1 MKNIIAY
8 SMEKLYKDL
17 EEADELF
24 LSSGM
29 KDMELYEKQLAEA
42 ARKAA
47 AEHMAALYSDM
58 DRMLCED
65 ISRAEKYTIQRHDER
80 QLLTTVGPV
89 CFTHTLFRS
98 CKDGTCHYLLDEWM
112 ELDAHERLSSR
123 AEAEV
128 LAEAVKTSY
137 ASAARVLGED
147 SLISKTA
154 VMDKV
159 HGIQTELPF
168 PKPEKKKCVEY
179 LYVEAD
185 EDHIHK
191 QEKNG
196 TEKKGSMIGKLLYLY
211 EGQEK
216 KDGRKELKNVFY
228 LGGLCS
234 GGEANRHLFERMQEY
249 IDTNYESRYLNAVY
263 ISGDGG
269 AWIKAGAEYI
279 EKGVPV
285 LDKFHMMK
293 YINKAAN
300 QMLDEA
306 GEAKGRLWKALYKGK
321 KKKFVK
327 TIKAIRKCAPNEK
340 AVNDC
345 EEYLLNNWDS
355 AVRRIYKIHIKIYAF
370 LCYIV
375 ANDISLSVIIYEVCS
390 TGLDHH
396 HQSIATC
403 CFTCKEIFT
412 CFFVNVFSDLHEFA
426 PCDICKIING
436 ISCFF
441 QDICTIAGNCCTVIK
456 RNSVMCVIYH
466 GVGLFQFSEII
477 PVNIHVFQICESI
490 RIALQIFLIAVVLHQ
505 NDVRKCAVVT
515 SVSCCCKFCLA
526 VIRRCFD
533 NIY

>member
-8 SMEKLYKDL
+8 SAEKLYRDFEK
-17 EEADELF
+17 ADELF

-65 ISRAEKYTIQRHDER
+65 ISRTEKYTIQRHDER

-98 CKDGTCHYLLDEWM
+98 RKDGTCHYLLDEWM

-137 ASAARVLGED
+137 ASASRVLGED
-147 SLISKTA
+147 SVISKTA

-179 LYVEAD
+179 LYIEAD

-191 QEKNG
+191 QEK
-196 TEKKGSMIGKLLYLY
+196 TETGKKGSMIGKLLYLY
-211 EGQEK
+211 EGKEK
-216 KDGRKELKNVFY
+216 KDGRKKLKNVFY

-293 YINKAAN
+293 YINKTAN

-355 AVRRIYKIHIKIYAF
+355 AVRRMQDKNVYGCSAEGHVSHMYSDRMSSRPMGWSEAGADAMCQLRCYVKDYGEEKILELVKYRRSHKQEEATGTEEISVRPNRGYMRS
-370 LCYIV
+370 LLLHSHDNDRVYIEKLQ
-375 ANDISLSVIIYEVCS
+375 ATIPSIDIRKKLAIRERL
-390 TGLDHH
+390 G
-396 HQSIATC
+396 
-403 CFTCKEIFT
+403 
-412 CFFVNVFSDLHEFA
+412 
-426 PCDICKIING
+426 G
-436 ISCFF
+436 I
-441 QDICTIAGNCCTVIK
+441 
-456 RNSVMCVIYH
+456 
-466 GVGLFQFSEII
+466 
-477 PVNIHVFQICESI
+477 
-490 RIALQIFLIAVVLHQ
+490 
-505 NDVRKCAVVT
+505 
-515 SVSCCCKFCLA
+515 
-526 VIRRCFD
+526 
-533 NIY
+533 

>member
-279 EKGVPV
+279 E
-285 LDKFHMMK
+285 
-293 YINKAAN
+293 
-300 QMLDEA
+300 
-306 GEAKGRLWKALYKGK
+306 AKGRLWKALYKGK

-355 AVRRIYKIHIKIYAF
+355 AVRRMQDKNVYGCSAEGHVSHMYSDRMSSRPMGWSEAGADAMCQLRCYVKDYGEEKILELVKYRRSHKHEEATGTEEISVRPNRGYMRS
-370 LCYIV
+370 LLLHSHDNDRVYIEKLQ
-375 ANDISLSVIIYEVCS
+375 ATIPSIDIRKKLAIRERL
-390 TGLDHH
+390 G
-396 HQSIATC
+396 
-403 CFTCKEIFT
+403 
-412 CFFVNVFSDLHEFA
+412 
-426 PCDICKIING
+426 G
-436 ISCFF
+436 I
-441 QDICTIAGNCCTVIK
+441 
-456 RNSVMCVIYH
+456 
-466 GVGLFQFSEII
+466 
-477 PVNIHVFQICESI
+477 
-490 RIALQIFLIAVVLHQ
+490 
-505 NDVRKCAVVT
+505 
-515 SVSCCCKFCLA
+515 
-526 VIRRCFD
+526 
-533 NIY
+533 

>member
-1 MKNIIAY
+1 
-8 SMEKLYKDL
+8 
-17 EEADELF
+17 
-24 LSSGM
+24 
-29 KDMELYEKQLAEA
+29 
-42 ARKAA
+42 
-47 AEHMAALYSDM
+47 MAALYSDM

-89 CFTHTLFRS
+89 CFTRTLFRS
-98 CKDGTCHYLLDEWM
+98 RKDGTCHYLLDEWM

-269 AWIKAGAEYI
+269 AWIKAGAKYI
-279 EKGVPV
+279 EKRVPV

-345 EEYLLNNWDS
+345 EEYLRCYVKDYGEEKILEL
-355 AVRRIYKIHIKIYAF
+355 VKYRRSHKQEEA
-370 LCYIV
+370 
-375 ANDISLSVIIYEVCS
+375 
-390 TGLDHH
+390 TG
-396 HQSIATC
+396 T
-403 CFTCKEIFT
+403 E
-412 CFFVNVFSDLHEFA
+412 
-426 PCDICKIING
+426 G
-436 ISCFF
+436 ISVRPNRGYMRSLLLHSHDNDRVYIEKL
-441 QDICTIAGNCCTVIK
+441 QATIPNIDIRKKLA
-456 RNSVMCVIYH
+456 
-466 GVGLFQFSEII
+466 
-477 PVNIHVFQICESI
+477 I
-490 RIALQIFLIAVVLHQ
+490 REHLGGI
-505 NDVRKCAVVT
+505 
-515 SVSCCCKFCLA
+515 
-526 VIRRCFD
+526 
-533 NIY
+533 

>member
-65 ISRAEKYTIQRHDER
+65 ISRTEKYTIQRHDER

-98 CKDGTCHYLLDEWM
+98 RKDGTCHYLLDEWM

-269 AWIKAGAEYI
+269 AWIKAG
-279 EKGVPV
+279 
-285 LDKFHMMK
+285 
-293 YINKAAN
+293 
-300 QMLDEA
+300 
-306 GEAKGRLWKALYKGK
+306 EAKGRLWKALYKGK

-355 AVRRIYKIHIKIYAF
+355 AVRRMQDKNVYGCSAEGHVSHMYSDRMSSRPMGWSEAGADAMCQLRCYVKDYGEEKILELVKYRRSHKQEEA
-370 LCYIV
+370 
-375 ANDISLSVIIYEVCS
+375 
-390 TGLDHH
+390 TG
-396 HQSIATC
+396 T
-403 CFTCKEIFT
+403 E
-412 CFFVNVFSDLHEFA
+412 
-426 PCDICKIING
+426 G
-436 ISCFF
+436 ISVCPNRGYMRSLLLHSHDNDRVYIEKL
-441 QDICTIAGNCCTVIK
+441 QATIPSIDIRKKLA
-456 RNSVMCVIYH
+456 
-466 GVGLFQFSEII
+466 
-477 PVNIHVFQICESI
+477 I
-490 RIALQIFLIAVVLHQ
+490 RERLGGI
-505 NDVRKCAVVT
+505 
-515 SVSCCCKFCLA
+515 
-526 VIRRCFD
+526 
-533 NIY
+533 